1 MKAAT
6 TGNTLS
12 NAAGNKCDIILA
24 ATLSLLANR
33 GFHGFSIRDVAKEAG
48 VATGTVYLY
57 FEDREDLIKKLHSQ
71 IIDTV
76 GREVFSVPDQQSSL
90 YQQFHSM
97 CWNFWRLFKLQPDII
112 LSKGQFD
119 HLPLDLLHSRHEE
132 AKVVLEPLFTFF
144 LRGREQ
150 RALKDFPDE
159 ILFSLAFEPYF
170 EIARKS
176 LQGFVVVDDEMLEQ
190 IIRASWDSIAVR
202 IEG

>member
-1 MKAAT
+1 MT
-6 TGNTLS
+6 EIT
-12 NAAGNKCDIILA
+12 GNKCDIILA
-24 ATLSLLANR
+24 ATLNLLASR

-57 FEDREDLIKKLHSQ
+57 FADREDLIKKLHSQ
-71 IIDTV
+71 IIETV
-76 GREVFSVPDQQSSL
+76 GREVFVTADKNLSL
-90 YQQFHSM
+90 YQQFHRM
-97 CWNFWRLFKLQPDII
+97 CRSFWSLFKQQPAII

-119 HLPLDLLHSRHEE
+119 HLPPDLLRNRHEE

-150 RALKDFPDE
+150 GLLKDFPDE

-176 LQGFVVVDDEMLEQ
+176 LQGFVVVDDAMLDH
-190 IIRASWDSIAVR
+190 IIRASWDAIAVHLA
-202 IEG
+202 E

>member
-1 MKAAT
+1 MT
-6 TGNTLS
+6 V
-12 NAAGNKCDIILA
+12 NKCDLILA
-24 ATLSLLANR
+24 ATLKLLASR

-71 IIDTV
+71 IIATV
-76 GREVFSVPDQQSSL
+76 GEEVFIAVEKDMSL
-90 YQQFHSM
+90 YQQFQGM
-97 CWNFWRLFKLQPDII
+97 CRRFWSLFQQQPEMI

-119 HLPLDLLHSRHEE
+119 HLPADLLRSRHEE

-144 LRGREQ
+144 IRGREQ
-150 RALKDFPDE
+150 QVLKNFPDE

-176 LQGFVVVDDEMLEQ
+176 LQGFVTVDEAMLEQ
-190 IIRASWDSIAVR
+190 IIHASWDSIAVKPTA
-202 IEG
+202 

>member
-1 MKAAT
+1 M
-6 TGNTLS
+6 
-12 NAAGNKCDIILA
+12 NKCNIILD
-24 ATLSLLANR
+24 ATLNLLARR

-71 IIDTV
+71 IIETV
-76 GREVFSVPDQQSSL
+76 GREVFVTMSKELSL
-90 YQQFHSM
+90 YQQFQGM
-97 CWNFWRLFKLQPDII
+97 CQRFWVLFQLQPEII

-119 HLPLDLLHSRHEE
+119 HLPADLLRSRHEE

-144 LRGREQ
+144 VRGREQ
-150 RALKDFPDE
+150 RKLKDFPDE

-176 LQGFVVVDDEMLEQ
+176 LQGFVVVDDEMLER
-190 IIRASWDSIAVR
+190 IIRASWDSIAVHS
-202 IEG
+202 EG

>member
-1 MKAAT
+1 MKEIT
-6 TGNTLS
+6 T
-12 NAAGNKCDIILA
+12 GNKCDIILA
-24 ATLSLLANR
+24 ATLNLLASR

-57 FEDREDLIKKLHSQ
+57 FDDRDDLIKKLHSQ
-71 IIDTV
+71 IIETV
-76 GREVFSVPDQQSSL
+76 GREVFFAADKDFSL
-90 YQQFHSM
+90 YQQFHQM
-97 CWNFWRLFKLQPDII
+97 CRNFWNLFKQQPAII

-119 HLPLDLLHSRHEE
+119 HLPPDLLRSRHEE

-150 RALKDFPDE
+150 RQLKDFPDE

-176 LQGFVVVDDEMLEQ
+176 VQGFVMVDDEMLDR
-190 IIRASWDSIAVR
+190 IIRASWDSIAQKNA
-202 IEG
+202 